1 MSAGIYDF
9 YVEQG
14 ATFLKTITWKNSSSV
29 AIDLTGYTA
38 RMQFRRSK
46 SSTEVLFSGTTE
58 NGIITLGG
66 STGTIAINIPATSTD
81 DFSFRGAVYD
91 LELQSSGGIVTRL
104 IEGSVELS
112 KEVTR
117 P

>member
-14 ATFLKTITWKNSSSV
+14 ATFLKTITWKDSTGAN
-29 AIDLTGYTA
+29 INLTGYIA

-58 NGIITLGG
+58 DGIITLGG
-66 STGTIAINIPATSTD
+66 SAGTIAINIPATVTD
-81 DFSFRGAVYD
+81 DFSFRNAVYD

-104 IEGSVELS
+104 LEGSVELS
-112 KEVTR
+112 REVTR

>member
-14 ATFLKTITWKNSSSV
+14 ATFLKTITWKDDNDT
-29 AIDLTGYTA
+29 AINLTGYIA

-46 SSTEVLFSGTTE
+46 SSTDVLFSATTE

-66 STGTIAINIPATSTD
+66 AAGTIVINIPATSTD
-81 DFSFRGAVYD
+81 DFSFYGAVYD
-91 LELQSSGGIVTRL
+91 LELESSGGIVTRL

-112 KEVTR
+112 REVTR

>member
-14 ATFLKTITWKNSSSV
+14 ATFLKSVIWKDSSGT
-29 AIDLTGYTA
+29 AINLTGYIA

-46 SSTEVLFSGTTE
+46 SSTETLFSGTTE
-58 NGIITLGG
+58 NGIISLGG
-66 STGTIAINIPATSTD
+66 SNGTITINIPATTTD
-81 DFSFRGAVYD
+81 DFSFRNAVYD

-104 IEGSVELS
+104 LEGAVELS
-112 KEVTR
+112 REVTR

>member
-1 MSAGIYDF
+1 MAAAQYDI

-14 ATFLKTITWKNSSSV
+14 ATYQLNITWKQPNNTPV
-29 AIDLTGYTA
+29 NITGFSA
-38 RMQFRRSK
+38 RMQFRKSK
-46 SSTEVLFSGTTE
+46 TSSTVLFSGTNT

-66 STGTIAINIPATSTD
+66 AAGTVSITIPATTTD
-81 DFSFRGAVYD
+81 DFSFGCGVYD
-91 LELQSSGGIVTRL
+91 LELESSGGVVTRL
-104 IEGSVELS
+104 IEGSVEVS